1 VCRGKIPLD
10 PLIFVPKIRK
20 DMAKTSINVQ
30 PVKSSSEA
38 HNLREKPLDYVMPEL
53 TSQNETWQAD
63 TIAHRL
69 EVIQDNYFETVGQRM
84 QEKATPI
91 REGVVV
97 IEPTTTMKELQ
108 DFTQKIEDRFGIKA
122 FQIHIHRDEGT
133 DEKINHHAHIVFDW
147 TQDNGK
153 SIKMN
158 KQDMSEM
165 QTILATALRMDR
177 GENSDVQ
184 HLNAI
189 QYKNK
194 LEEERAKALQLQIL
208 ELEKQI
214 KSKSIIND
222 TKGFLGASMDFIK
235 SKTDKSPQEEIKTL
249 KTQINELSSNV
260 KALNNT
266 IQTERTEFAAEKK
279 ALKTDFTTKIND
291 LQGKYDKDV
300 TTLNGKIDK
309 MKGNEKKIIDFIKS
323 VGKEVIT
330 IDKSVFQN
338 HIDLN
343 KLPNFKSLI
352 TLELSNKKK
361 EQEQAQA
368 PKQKPQEQPKPNKS
382 KGFKL

>member
-1 VCRGKIPLD
+1 MRRGKIPLD

-20 DMAKTSINVQ
+20 NMAKTSINVQ

-53 TSQNETWQAD
+53 TSQNENWQAD

-97 IEPTTTMKELQ
+97 IEPTTTMKDLQ

-133 DEKINHHAHIVFDW
+133 SEKINHHAHILFDW
-147 TQDNGK
+147 TQNNGK

-165 QTILATALRMDR
+165 QTILATSLRMER
-177 GENSDVQ
+177 GDNSDVQ

-194 LEEERAKALQLQIL
+194 LEEERAKTLHLQIL

-214 KSKSIIND
+214 QSKNI
-222 TKGFLGASMDFIK
+222 
-235 SKTDKSPQEEIKTL
+235 EIGRAH
-249 KTQINELSSNV
+249 V
-260 KALNNT
+260 
-266 IQTERTEFAAEKK
+266 
-279 ALKTDFTTKIND
+279 
-291 LQGKYDKDV
+291 
-300 TTLNGKIDK
+300 
-309 MKGNEKKIIDFIKS
+309 
-323 VGKEVIT
+323 
-330 IDKSVFQN
+330 
-338 HIDLN
+338 
-343 KLPNFKSLI
+343 
-352 TLELSNKKK
+352 
-361 EQEQAQA
+361 
-368 PKQKPQEQPKPNKS
+368 
-382 KGFKL
+382 

>member
-1 VCRGKIPLD
+1 MRRGKIPLD

-38 HNLREKPLDYVMPEL
+38 HNLREKPLNYVMPEL

-63 TIAHRL
+63 SIAHRL
-69 EVIQDNYFETVGQRM
+69 EVIQDNYLETVGQKM

-97 IEPTTTMKELQ
+97 IEPTTTMKDLQ

-165 QTILATALRMDR
+165 QTILATVLRMER

-184 HLNAI
+184 HLNAV

-194 LEEERAKALQLQIL
+194 LEEERSKALQLQIL

-214 KSKSIIND
+214 QSKNIVNN
-222 TKGFLGASMDFIK
+222 TKGFLEASKDFIK
-235 SKTDKSPQEEIKTL
+235 SKIDKSPQEEIKTL
-249 KTQINELSSNV
+249 KTQINDLNGNI

-291 LQGKYDKDV
+291 LQGKYDK
-300 TTLNGKIDK
+300 
-309 MKGNEKKIIDFIKS
+309 MKGNEKQIINFIKS
-323 VGKEVIT
+323 VGKEVLT

-352 TLELSNKKK
+352 TLELANKKK
-361 EQEQAQA
+361 EQEQA
-368 PKQKPQEQPKPNKS
+368 PKQKPQEHLQPKPNKS